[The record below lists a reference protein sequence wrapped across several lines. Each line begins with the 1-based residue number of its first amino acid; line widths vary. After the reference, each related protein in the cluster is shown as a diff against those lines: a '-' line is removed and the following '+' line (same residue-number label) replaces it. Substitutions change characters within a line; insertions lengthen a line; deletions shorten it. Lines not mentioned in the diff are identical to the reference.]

1 MYNENFDFGGF
12 IDDEN
17 PYEEDNVEEG
27 YEEYLTVEALL
38 CIKFGDKRG
47 SAIYKL
53 LKKYAQRAAEAA
65 GDGGDP
71 GVLFDDDGGEFVSFN
86 DVAAGE
92 E

>member
-1 MYNENFDFGGF
+1 MHNENFDFGGF

-47 SAIYKL
+47 AAIYKL
-53 LKKYAQRAAEAA
+53 LKKYATRAAKAA
-65 GDGGDP
+65 ALGGEP
-71 GVLFDDDGGEFVSFN
+71 GLLFTEDGGEFVSFQ
-86 DVAAGE
+86 DGVAE
-92 E
+92 KE

>member
-17 PYEEDNVEEG
+17 PHEEDNVEEG

-47 SAIYKL
+47 AAIYKL
-53 LKKYAQRAAEAA
+53 LKKYAVRAAEAA

-71 GVLFDDDGGEFVSFN
+71 GLLINDDGGEFVSFN
-86 DVAAGE
+86 DVVTE
-92 E
+92 EE

>member
-47 SAIYKL
+47 AAIYKL
-53 LKKYAQRAAEAA
+53 LKKYATRAAKAA

-71 GVLFDDDGGEFVSFN
+71 GLLFNDDGGEFVSFN

>member
-47 SAIYKL
+47 AAIYKL
-53 LKKYAQRAAEAA
+53 LKKYATRAADAA
-65 GDGGDP
+65 GDGGEP
-71 GVLFDDDGGEFVSFN
+71 GLLFNADGGEFVSFN
-86 DVAAGE
+86 DVVAE
-92 E
+92 EE